1 LWPVSFLTVTRVL
14 DVMVTYTPYISPLSV
29 IIQDDNEVTDVGHVA
44 EAMIHGRSLDSIPST
59 YTNGS
64 SSPGPNSM

>member
-1 LWPVSFLTVTRVL
+1 MLFLISL
-14 DVMVTYTPYISPLSV
+14 LYIFHTFLLLSV
-29 IIQDDNEVTDVGHVA
+29 IIHDDNELTDMGQVS